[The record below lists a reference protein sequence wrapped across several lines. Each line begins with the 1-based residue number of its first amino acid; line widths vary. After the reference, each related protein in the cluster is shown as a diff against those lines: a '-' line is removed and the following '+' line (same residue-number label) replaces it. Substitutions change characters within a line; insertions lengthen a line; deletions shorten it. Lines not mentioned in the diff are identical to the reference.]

1 MDASIEFVV
10 VSPKSR
16 SIPSTPKNNF
26 VQVNSES
33 ILSPMD
39 PIMEQELFLM
49 PWHNKVVVGTTDTPI
64 EKESLEPISQEKEL
78 EFILKTASKYLTKA
92 PKKSGLKENVD
103 LKSTFHFYESDE
115 DGEKKL
121 CLENNLIR
129 KISSTLDV
137 IGAQVVWVV
146 RNEMARTVEDF
157 LARRTRCPLL
167 DARESIKMAP
177 KVAEIM
183 AQELEKNSEWKE
195 SQVKDYEEVIMNYIL

>member
-1 MDASIEFVV
+1 M
-10 VSPKSR
+10 
-16 SIPSTPKNNF
+16 
-26 VQVNSES
+26 QVNTES
-33 ILSPMD
+33 ILSPMG
-39 PIMEQELFLM
+39 PITEQELFLM

-64 EKESLEPISQEKEL
+64 EKESLEPITLEKEI

-103 LKSTFHFYESDE
+103 LKSTFHFYGSDE

-137 IGAQVVWVV
+137 IGAQVVWAV

-195 SQVKDYEEVIMNYIL
+195 SQVKDYEEVTMNYIL